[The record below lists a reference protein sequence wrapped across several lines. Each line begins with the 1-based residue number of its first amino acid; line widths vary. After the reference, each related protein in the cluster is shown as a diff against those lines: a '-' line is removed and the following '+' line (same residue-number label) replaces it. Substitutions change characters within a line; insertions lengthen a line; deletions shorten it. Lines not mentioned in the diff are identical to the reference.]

1 MALMQIHI
9 NKGVFYSFKI
19 KDRKRLE
26 SGILLVEG
34 EDWVL
39 ISSIFSD
46 YIVDG
51 YMLINKKYITS
62 IHRTEKEMFTEKVLK
77 ASDKTDIVPYID
89 IPHLSID
96 SLFKWLEDKHIVFQ
110 IDNRDENQCWI
121 GKILDSTKKS
131 IFLTPLTPKGEWDKS
146 LYYAFRKANIRIIS
160 FNSDYINSLMA
171 YNKKHVE
178 ESE

>member
-34 EDWVL
+34 EDWGTDQQY
-39 ISSIFSD
+39 FFD

-62 IHRTEKEMFTEKVLK
+62 IHRTEKRMFTEKVLK
-77 ASDKTDIVPYID
+77 ASEKPT
-89 IPHLSID
+89 
-96 SLFKWLEDKHIVFQ
+96 
-110 IDNRDENQCWI
+110 
-121 GKILDSTKKS
+121 
-131 IFLTPLTPKGEWDKS
+131 
-146 LYYAFRKANIRIIS
+146 LY
-160 FNSDYINSLMA
+160 
-171 YNKKHVE
+171 HT
-178 ESE
+178 